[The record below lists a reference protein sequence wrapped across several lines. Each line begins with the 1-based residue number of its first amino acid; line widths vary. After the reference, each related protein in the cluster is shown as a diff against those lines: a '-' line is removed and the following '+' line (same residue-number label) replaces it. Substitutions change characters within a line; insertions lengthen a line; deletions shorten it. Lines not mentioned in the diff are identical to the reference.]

1 MEKEYG
7 TKLRLLR
14 VMLAVLERPYGY
26 TKKQLASRYNYTEDT
41 IKNDF
46 RVFSDAG
53 LVWQQDNKY
62 RYAFAEEKPLRQLKD
77 LLHFSEEDQLLLM
90 QAIDQIT
97 PNTKRSDILKRK
109 LASLYDYHRLGYAY
123 LRRPYLSKIDA
134 LEEARKEK
142 KRTILQDYH
151 STNSN
156 IVNDRLIEPFHVNPA
171 EDIVQAF
178 DVDKMELRYFRI
190 SRFTR
195 VRATEESWQFE
206 SRHLVQPADPF
217 RIVDTA
223 QETVH
228 IRLNIGAYNDLI
240 ERFPLCK
247 SYVQPS
253 AEPDVYDLQCKVNK
267 QFIGITN
274 FLLGNHSGVEVIE
287 PESLIDHLRE
297 EIKKMEF

>member
-90 QAIDQIT
+90 QAIDQIA

-134 LEEARKEK
+134 LEEARKEN
-142 KRTILQDYH
+142 KRAILQDYH

-178 DVDKMELRYFRI
+178 DVDKKDLRYFRI
-190 SRFTR
+190 SRFAR

-206 SRHLVQPADPF
+206 HLHRVQPADPF

-267 QFIGITN
+267 QFIGLTN
-274 FLLGNHSGVEVIE
+274 FLLGNHGGVEVVE
-287 PESLIDHLRE
+287 PESLIEHLRE
-297 EIKKMEF
+297 EVKKMKF

>member
-14 VMLAVLERPYGY
+14 IMLAVLERPYGY
-26 TKKQLASRYNYTEDT
+26 TKKQLASRYNVSEDT

-46 RVFSDAG
+46 RDFANVG
-53 LVWQQDNKY
+53 LVWQQDDKH

-90 QAIDQIT
+90 QAIDQIA
-97 PNTKRSDILKRK
+97 PNSKRSENLKRK

-142 KRTILQDYH
+142 KRVVLQDYH

-156 IVNDRLIEPFHVNPA
+156 VVNDRLVEPFHVNPS
-171 EDIVQAF
+171 EDIVQAY
-178 DVDKMELRYFRI
+178 DVDKKGLRYFRI
-190 SRFTR
+190 SRFAR
-195 VRATEESWQFE
+195 VRPLDEPWQFE
-206 SRHLVQPADPF
+206 ARHIVMPADPF
-217 RIVDTA
+217 RIVDA
-223 QETVH
+223 NPVMVH
-228 IRLNIGAYNDLI
+228 IRLNVGAYNDLI

-247 SYVQPS
+247 SYAQPS
-253 AEPDVYDLQCKVNK
+253 AEPDVYDLQCNVNSR
-267 QFIGITN
+267 FIGITN
-274 FLLGNHSGVEVIE
+274 FILGNYNGVEVLE
-287 PESLIDHLRE
+287 PESLIEHLHAEAGR
-297 EIKKMEF
+297 IRF

>member
-1 MEKEYG
+1 MGSEYG
-7 TKLRLLR
+7 TKVRLLR
-14 VMLAVLERPYGY
+14 IMLAVLERPFGY
-26 TKKQLASRYNYTEDT
+26 TKKQLATRYAKSEDT
-41 IKNDF
+41 IEHDF
-46 RVFSDAG
+46 NAFTDAG
-53 LVWQQDNKY
+53 LVWQQDLKF

-90 QAIDQIT
+90 QAIDQIA
-97 PNTKRSDILKRK
+97 PNNKRSETLKKK

-142 KRTILQDYH
+142 KRAILQDYH

-178 DVDKMELRYFRI
+178 DVDKKELRYFRI
-190 SRFTR
+190 SRFAR
-195 VRATEESWQFE
+195 VRTTEDPWQFE
-206 SRHLVQPADPF
+206 HRHIVMPADPF
-217 RIVDTA
+217 RIVDAA

-274 FLLGNHSGVEVIE
+274 FLLGNHGGVEVIE
-287 PESLIDHLRE
+287 PDSLIEHLRE
-297 EIKKMEF
+297 EVKKMKF